1 MNRELDRMRRQNA
14 QKIVAAKQIVRANS
28 ERLTQNLDQM
38 VAEEQRVAELSR
50 NAPAVI
56 ENLDKNFEEKT
67 RLTGTDIAFLFLAV
81 ALQCVRQYVLTMA
94 PKRLGHKKAAEQ
106 AKGDKKKPEH
116 SNRSHKL
123 YNPSLEEII
132 LNPVP
137 FDASM
142 GAKQYG
148 ALDGFGALGHRGA
161 TPGHDPILGL
171 VFGTANIATSTLTNW
186 RMESYHI
193 YTGTIGNV
201 RGSQDIFSS
210 KAKTSLVMSHT
221 IDKLMNQGMDG
232 KIIIGT
238 SVAKEIQHLRS
249 DINSKNSLPLP
260 VISAVDP
267 VLAGQLAKRGLDMA
281 NVLQAG
287 KQFAYAVAIDTL
299 IALIHS
305 FFCNTSTEMRSMY
318 EVRTR
323 RILLYSN
330 LIASSSNVIVAAIAG
345 FLGADSSRILDW
357 GGFLNTLRHIVFDTK
372 FIQEIK
378 RDFLKN
384 EIYKMVTGD
393 QYNFMEGK

>member
-1 MNRELDRMRRQNA
+1 MSRELERMRKQNA
-14 QKIVAAKQIVRANS
+14 QKVAAAKQIVRENS

-38 VAEEQRVAELSR
+38 IAEEQRVAELSHD
-50 NAPAVI
+50 APAII

-81 ALQCVRQYVLTMA
+81 ALQCVRQYVLTTA
-94 PKRLGHKKAAEQ
+94 PERLSDKEAADSI
-106 AKGDKKKPEH
+106 KGDKKEH
-116 SNRSHKL
+116 SDRSHRL

-193 YTGTIGNV
+193 YTGTIGNA

-238 SVAKEIQHLRS
+238 AVAKEIQHLRS

-287 KQFAYAVAIDTL
+287 KQFTYAVAIDTL

-378 RDFLKN
+378 HDFLKN